1 MLHPFFP
8 LLISHISLVIF
19 KHKSSVFLTAWK
31 WNDWVKGNTSVILRK
46 WYPCLFSAGFSKA
59 WELNRRY
66 LCVSPDSPYLA
77 THHYSEPTLFFLL
90 ISQWES
96 SWNHVSLL
104 RNTRYSLL
112 PMECWGLLVSQ
123 GWRWYI
129 FSHSPKVLQFS
140 SWEGRSKGQRDP
152 RLTRQRGEPCVS
164 SFSLSQRGKRLPPN
178 SLFSLLSC
186 ILLSFA
192 NLITRISCWIPGILL
207 DAGVMPQ
214 VRPGTVSWGSW
225 F

>member
-1 MLHPFFP
+1 MTGSKGIPVWYSENDTRACSRLV
-8 LLISHISLVIF
+8 SL
-19 KHKSSVFLTAWK
+19 KP
-31 WNDWVKGNTSVILRK
+31 GNWTGAI
-46 WYPCLFSAGFSKA
+46 Y
-59 WELNRRY
+59 
-66 LCVSPDSPYLA
+66 VSPRILCIWP
-77 THHYSEPTLFFLL
+77 PTTTQNLLFFFLL

-104 RNTRYSLL
+104 RNTRYSFL

-123 GWRWYI
+123 GWKWYI

-140 SWEGRSKGQRDP
+140 SWEGRSKDQRDP
-152 RLTRQRGEPCVS
+152 RLTRRRDEPCVS
-164 SFSLSQRGKRLPPN
+164 SFSLSQRGKRLPPH

>member
-1 MLHPFFP
+1 MLLPFFP
-8 LLISHISLVIF
+8 CLSVTSAWLFLYINLLCFWLLGNGMTGSKGTPVWYSENDTRVCSRLVSL
-19 KHKSSVFLTAWK
+19 KP
-31 WNDWVKGNTSVILRK
+31 GNWTGAIYVSPRILRI
-46 WYPCLFSAGFSKA
+46 WP
-59 WELNRRY
+59 
-66 LCVSPDSPYLA
+66 
-77 THHYSEPTLFFLL
+77 PTTTQNLLFFPLP

-152 RLTRQRGEPCVS
+152 RLTRWRESIVS
-164 SFSLSQRGKRLPPN
+164 SFSLSQRGKRLPPCP
-178 SLFSLLSC
+178 LFSLLSC
-186 ILLSFA
+186 IFLSFVSSSTPGLA
-192 NLITRISCWIPGILL
+192 VGYQVSC
-207 DAGVMPQ
+207 
-214 VRPGTVSWGSW
+214 
-225 F
+225 